1 MSCLDP
7 WSSFLDMRRNIFLA
21 YLLVEF
27 VVILCVMALFKF
39 IPDRQIAA
47 TCAGTLFVLL
57 PAGMMTVEYRRAGF
71 ESLYWF
77 VAVMQFW
84 TVFALPILGLRI
96 FNWGVSFEDLSF
108 LGIRGPL
115 LHQWSSK
122 SYMIM
127 MAITAIYWF
136 KLWKTKKAG

>member
-1 MSCLDP
+1 
-7 WSSFLDMRRNIFLA
+7 MRRNIFLA
-21 YLLVEF
+21 YLLAEF

-57 PAGMMTVEYRRAGF
+57 PAGMMTAEYRRAGL

-77 VAVMQFW
+77 VGVLQFW

-122 SYMIM
+122 SYMFM